1 MSTRDKASLI
11 KQLEHYRLR
20 HKERRAGALQI
31 PDHLM
36 MAWIFHDNQLEGR
49 SLNPDEIKVAIYH
62 RDQERPSY
70 LRPLFEDIRVY
81 RDAIELAWSWGTQGP
96 EQLTLARLKELH
108 KHLLQYTPQEGAKL
122 RLNSPVHRDY
132 HQAICG
138 HTSVSR
144 LLQELYKEVE
154 AFDPDTQEV
163 LSYAAYLHHQL
174 MYVYPYRRMPGAL
187 ARLFTNQFLVS
198 HGYPPIIIPAHERGA
213 YYDALAAPD
222 HQALTQLFHQAAWRI
237 LDMLPHF
244 EVAQRRSAPKQSAV

>member
-11 KQLEHYRLR
+11 KQLEDYRLR
-20 HKERRAGALQI
+20 NKEQSGAGQAL
-31 PDHLM
+31 PDTLM

-81 RDAIELAWSWGTQGP
+81 RDAINLAWTWGQRGP
-96 EQLTLARLKELH
+96 EELTLTRLKELH
-108 KHLLQYTPQEGAKL
+108 KHLMQYTPQEGAKQ

-132 HQAICG
+132 HQAICP
-138 HTSVSR
+138 HTAVQR
-144 LLQELYKEVE
+144 LLQELYREVQS
-154 AFDPDTQEV
+154 FDPDTQEV
-163 LSYAAYLHHQL
+163 LSYAASLHHKL
-174 MYVYPYRRMPGAL
+174 MYVYPFRRMPGAL

-198 HGYPPIIIPAHERGA
+198 HGYPPIVIPAHERGA

-222 HQALTQLFHQAAWRI
+222 HQALTQIFHQAMWRI
-237 LDMLPHF
+237 LDILPQF
-244 EVAQRRSAPKQSAV
+244 EEAQRHVHRAHSAG